1 VTDNDF
7 AEAKAQLPA
16 LVELAL
22 TMNDL
27 YSSVTSISTSTGWRI
42 ECDREGGQPNGAGE
56 TEPSDYREWFTE
68 EREDHH
74 RYSFTFTG
82 PWLPGAR
89 QEILDR
95 TRIRR
100 AATARTKQRN
110 EETILQKADEIR
122 ARRAAEDNG

>member
-1 VTDNDF
+1 MADNDF

-16 LVELAL
+16 LTELAL

-27 YSSVTSISTSTGWRI
+27 YDSITSISTSTGWHI
-42 ECDREGGQPNGAGE
+42 EADREGGQPNGAGE
-56 TEPSDYREWFTE
+56 TEPNDYREWFTE

-74 RYSFTFTG
+74 RYIFTFTG

-100 AATARTKQRN
+100 EADAQVAARR
-110 EETILQKADEIR
+110 EETILQQAEEIR
-122 ARRAAEDNG
+122 ARREAEANG